1 MTAFLSH
8 LPTEF
13 LSRAYGC
20 MVPGNKWCNPTVSTF
35 TGMYRRTIKTPLPQH
50 TAYFSLCCVLYV
62 WSPSKI
68 SPLTSLCAC
77 LVREQTVTLDVLL
90 TYECLCTRRP
100 GVPNRK
106 TNRQTDIT
114 ASEGKQLWEESKG
127 TYWMLKHSASGHHP
141 PILRQAAQ
149 RRCMVP
155 LKTWG
160 SNGMKFTCSAC
171 KCNSVTKRY

>member
-1 MTAFLSH
+1 MRQMLLFNVFLHFHLGKGINLMSLGVPPPSFWFSFYPQPSLSH

-20 MVPGNKWCNPTVSTF
+20 MVPGYKWCNPTISTF

-50 TAYFSLCCVLYV
+50 TAYFSVCCVLYV
-62 WSPSKI
+62 WSHLWP
-68 SPLTSLCAC
+68 PCAC

-114 ASEGKQLWEESKG
+114 ASEGKQLWEGSKG
-127 TYWMLKHSASGHHP
+127 TYWML
-141 PILRQAAQ
+141 
-149 RRCMVP
+149 
-155 LKTWG
+155 
-160 SNGMKFTCSAC
+160 
-171 KCNSVTKRY
+171 